1 MGIHLSTDIRI
12 TADEA
17 KRLKNDTAFKRFV
30 NDVRERQK
38 DVFVTSAAEDIER
51 REEAHSIIRALN
63 LIEVNLDAAIAAE
76 TLLDR
81 KQGS

>member
-1 MGIHLSTDIRI
+1 M
-12 TADEA
+12 
-17 KRLKNDTAFKRFV
+17 KNDTAFQRFV

-38 DVFVTSAAEDIER
+38 EVFVTSAAEDIER
-51 REEAHSIIRALN
+51 REEAHSIVRALN

>member
-1 MGIHLSTDIRI
+1 M
-12 TADEA
+12 
-17 KRLKNDTAFKRFV
+17 KNDTAFQRFV

-38 DVFVTSAAEDIER
+38 EVFVTSAADEIER

>member
-1 MGIHLSTDIRI
+1 
-12 TADEA
+12 
-17 KRLKNDTAFKRFV
+17 LKNDTAFQRFV

-38 DVFVTSAAEDIER
+38 EVFVTSAAEDIER

>member
-1 MGIHLSTDIRI
+1 M
-12 TADEA
+12 
-17 KRLKNDTAFKRFV
+17 KNDTAFQRFV
-30 NDVRERQK
+30 NNVRERQK
-38 DVFVTSAAEDIER
+38 EVFVTSAAEDIER

>member
-1 MGIHLSTDIRI
+1 M
-12 TADEA
+12 
-17 KRLKNDTAFKRFV
+17 KNDTAFQRFV

-38 DVFVTSAAEDIER
+38 EVFVTSAAEEIER

>member
-1 MGIHLSTDIRI
+1 
-12 TADEA
+12 
-17 KRLKNDTAFKRFV
+17 LKNDTAFQRFV
-30 NDVRERQK
+30 NNVRERQK
-38 DVFVTSAAEDIER
+38 EVFVTSAAEEIER

>member
-1 MGIHLSTDIRI
+1 MSTDIRI

-17 KRLKNDTAFKRFV
+17 KRLKSDTAFQRFV
-30 NDVRERQK
+30 NNVRERQK
-38 DVFVTSAAEDIER
+38 EVFVTSAAEEIER

>member
-1 MGIHLSTDIRI
+1 M
-12 TADEA
+12 
-17 KRLKNDTAFKRFV
+17 KNDTAFQRFV

-38 DVFVTSAAEDIER
+38 EVFAASAAEEIER

>member
-1 MGIHLSTDIRI
+1 
-12 TADEA
+12 
-17 KRLKNDTAFKRFV
+17 LKNDTAFQRFV

-38 DVFVTSAAEDIER
+38 EVFVTSAADEIER

>member
-1 MGIHLSTDIRI
+1 M
-12 TADEA
+12 
-17 KRLKNDTAFKRFV
+17 KNDTAFQRFV
-30 NDVRERQK
+30 NNVRERQK
-38 DVFVTSAAEDIER
+38 EVFVTSAAEEIER

>member
-1 MGIHLSTDIRI
+1 
-12 TADEA
+12 
-17 KRLKNDTAFKRFV
+17 LKNDTAFQRFV

-38 DVFVTSAAEDIER
+38 EVFVTSAAEDIER
-51 REEAHSIIRALN
+51 REEAHSIVRALN